1 MGSPVEIM
9 AKKVKNP
16 QPIAGVSYPGFDG
29 LSRLDA
35 VKIRSGHPLTTQIY
49 ETDES
54 IMIHLTITGRCYARC
69 KGCVNS
75 AITMGSDRPRNAIVS
90 SQEVEPE
97 RDTAIIRE
105 LVGRHR
111 DQSITIC
118 FYGGEP
124 FLAVDKMER
133 TWRILKE
140 SEASDRFRF
149 LVYTNGELL
158 SDALYIYPE
167 FMKEMWLYSVSID
180 GDEEQH
186 NRVRQGTRLS
196 RIKENLRELSTFYK
210 GNVLYWSTLREEQ
223 SLLNCFEEFM
233 RLYREGLVNHFFW
246 HWAEN
251 REPFE
256 DLPSYV
262 VNYGQD
268 LEKIMDIYVQKISK
282 GIILPI
288 AHVNELIL
296 FLLTAKERGH
306 TACGVELAKNYDIV
320 SGKVYPCADL
330 PSCLSIG
337 GLDKDR
343 KLQLSEYDLDSLVEY
358 KSWLGCYQC
367 GVHFYCGG
375 RCPVQVVAGS
385 KERTYQ
391 YCQLM
396 RLHVGLIQDR
406 ISDILGGLERN
417 GITLQALYDQSA
429 FMANYTDVVP

>member
-1 MGSPVEIM
+1 M
-9 AKKVKNP
+9 AKKAKNP
-16 QPIAGVSYPGFDG
+16 QPIAGVNYPGFEG

-35 VKIRSGHPLTTQIY
+35 VKIRSGHPLTTQIF

-54 IMIHLTITGRCYARC
+54 LMIHLTITGRCYARC

-90 SQEVEPE
+90 SQEVEPD

-105 LVGRHR
+105 LADRHR

-124 FLAVDKMER
+124 FLAADKMER

-140 SEASDRFRF
+140 SEAADRFRF

-158 SDALYIYPE
+158 SDALNIYPE

-210 GNVLYWSTLREEQ
+210 GNVLCWSTLREEQ

-233 RLYREGLVNHFFW
+233 RLYQEGLVNHFFW

-256 DLPSYV
+256 NLHSYV

-282 GIILPI
+282 GILLPI

-296 FLLTAKERGH
+296 FLLAAKERGH

-320 SGKVYPCADL
+320 SGKIYPCADL

-396 RLHVGLIQDR
+396 RLHVGIIQDR
-406 ISDILGGLERN
+406 ISDILRGLERN
-417 GITLQALYDQSA
+417 GITLQTLYDQSA
-429 FMANYTDVVP
+429 FLADYTDVVP

>member
-1 MGSPVEIM
+1 M
-9 AKKVKNP
+9 AKKAKNP

-54 IMIHLTITGRCYARC
+54 LMIHLTITGRCYARC

-90 SQEVEPE
+90 SQEVEPD
-97 RDTAIIRE
+97 RDTVIIRK
-105 LVGRHR
+105 LADRHR

-140 SEASDRFRF
+140 SEAADRFRF

-158 SDALYIYPE
+158 SDALNIYPE

-233 RLYREGLVNHFFW
+233 RLYQEGLVNHFFW

-256 DLPSYV
+256 NLHSYV

-282 GIILPI
+282 GILLPI

-296 FLLTAKERGH
+296 FLLAAKERGH

-320 SGKVYPCADL
+320 SGKIYPCADL

-343 KLQLSEYDLDSLVEY
+343 KLRLSEYDLDSLVEY

-417 GITLQALYDQSA
+417 AITLQALYDQSA
-429 FMANYTDVVP
+429 FLANYTDVVP

>member
-1 MGSPVEIM
+1 M
-9 AKKVKNP
+9 AKKTKNL
-16 QPIAGVSYPGFDG
+16 QPIAGVNYPGFDG

-49 ETDES
+49 ESDES

-75 AITMGSDRPRNAIVS
+75 AITMGSDKPRNAIVS
-90 SQEVEPE
+90 SEEVEPE
-97 RDTAIIRE
+97 RDTAIIKE

-124 FLAVDKMER
+124 FLAADKMER

-140 SEASDRFRF
+140 SEAADRFRF

-158 SDALYIYPE
+158 SDALNIYPE

-196 RIKENLRELSTFYK
+196 RIKDNLRELSTLYK

-233 RLYREGLVNHFFW
+233 RLYQEGLVNHFFW

-256 DLPSYV
+256 NLHSYV

-282 GIILPI
+282 GILLPI

-330 PSCLSIG
+330 PSCLAIG

-343 KLQLSEYDLDSLVEY
+343 KLQLSEHDLDSLVEY

-396 RLHVGLIQDR
+396 RLHVGIIQDR
-406 ISDILGGLERN
+406 ISDILEGLERN

-429 FMANYTDVVP
+429 ILANYTDVVP

>member
-1 MGSPVEIM
+1 M
-9 AKKVKNP
+9 AKKAKNP

-97 RDTAIIRE
+97 RDTAIIKE

-124 FLAVDKMER
+124 FLAADKMER

-140 SEASDRFRF
+140 SEAADRFRF

-158 SDALYIYPE
+158 SDALNIYPE

-233 RLYREGLVNHFFW
+233 RLYQEGLVNHFFW

-256 DLPSYV
+256 NLHSYV

-282 GIILPI
+282 GILLPI

-296 FLLTAKERGH
+296 FLLAAKERGH

-396 RLHVGLIQDR
+396 RLHVGIIQDR
-406 ISDILGGLERN
+406 ISDILRGLEKN

-429 FMANYTDVVP
+429 FLANYTDVVP

>member
-1 MGSPVEIM
+1 MVKK
-9 AKKVKNP
+9 AKDP
-16 QPIAGVSYPGFDG
+16 QPIAGVNYPGFDG

-35 VKIRSGHPLTTQIY
+35 VRIRSGHPLTTQIY
-49 ETDES
+49 ETDEN

-90 SQEVEPE
+90 SQEVEPN

-105 LVGRHR
+105 LADRHR

-140 SEASDRFRF
+140 SEAADRFRF

-158 SDALYIYPE
+158 SDALNIYPE

-233 RLYREGLVNHFFW
+233 RLYQEGLVNYFFW
-246 HWAEN
+246 HWAES

-256 DLPSYV
+256 NLSSYV

-268 LEKIMDIYVQKISK
+268 LEKIMDIYVHKISK
-282 GIILPI
+282 GILLPI

-296 FLLTAKERGH
+296 FLLAAKERGH

-320 SGKVYPCADL
+320 SGKIYPCADL

-396 RLHVGLIQDR
+396 RLHVGIIQDR

-417 GITLQALYDQSA
+417 EITLQTLYDQSA
-429 FMANYTDVVP
+429 FLADYTDVVP

>member
-1 MGSPVEIM
+1 M
-9 AKKVKNP
+9 AKIIKNSKLVT
-16 QPIAGVSYPGFDG
+16 GVSYPGFGD

-35 VKIRSGHPLTTQIY
+35 VKIRNRNPLTTQGY

-54 IMIHLTITGRCYARC
+54 IMIHLTITGRCYAQC

-75 AITMGSDRPRNAIVS
+75 AITLGSDLPRNAIVS

-97 RDTAIIRE
+97 RDTTIIKE
-105 LVGRHR
+105 LADRHC
-111 DQSITIC
+111 DQSITVC

-124 FLAVDKMER
+124 FLALDKMKK
-133 TWRILKE
+133 TWEILKE
-140 SEASDRFRF
+140 SEAADRFRF

-158 SDALYIYPE
+158 SDALNLYPE
-167 FMKEMWLYSVSID
+167 FMKEMWVYSVSID

-210 GNVLYWSTLREEQ
+210 GDVLHWSTLREDQ

-233 RLYREGLVNHFFW
+233 RLYKEGLVNHFFW

-256 DLPSYV
+256 DLASYV
-262 VNYGQD
+262 ANYGQD
-268 LEKIMDIYVQKISK
+268 LEKIMDIYVQNVSN

-296 FLLTAKERGH
+296 FLLTAEERGH
-306 TACGVELAKNYDIV
+306 TACAVELAKNYDIV

-337 GLDKDR
+337 GLDKDS
-343 KLQLSEYDLDSLVEY
+343 KLKLSEYDLDSLVEY

-396 RLHVGLIQDR
+396 RLHVGIIQDR
-406 ISDILGGLERN
+406 ISDILRGLKRN

-429 FMANYTDVVP
+429 FLAKYTDVVP

>member
-1 MGSPVEIM
+1 M
-9 AKKVKNP
+9 AKIVKNP
-16 QPIAGVSYPGFDG
+16 QPISGVSYPGFDD

-35 VKIRSGHPLTTQIY
+35 VRIGSGHPLTTQTY

-54 IMIHLTITGRCYARC
+54 IMIHLTITGRCYAQC
-69 KGCVNS
+69 KGCINS
-75 AITMGSDRPRNAIVS
+75 AITMGSDRPRNAIIS

-105 LVGRHR
+105 LADRHG

-124 FLAVDKMER
+124 FLAVEKMEK

-140 SEASDRFRF
+140 SETADRFRF

-158 SDALYIYPE
+158 SDALNIYPE

-186 NRVRQGTRLS
+186 NRVRQGTRLG
-196 RIKENLRELSTFYK
+196 RVKENLRELSTFYK
-210 GNVLYWSTLREEQ
+210 GNVLHWSTLREEQ

-233 RLYREGLVNHFFW
+233 RLYQEGLVNHFFW

-251 REPFE
+251 IEPFE
-256 DLPSYV
+256 DLPSFI

-282 GIILPI
+282 GMLLPI
-288 AHVNELIL
+288 VHVNELIL

-337 GLDKDR
+337 GLDKEK
-343 KLQLSEYDLDSLVEY
+343 KLKLSEYDLYSLVEY

-406 ISDILGGLERN
+406 ISDILRGLERN
-417 GITLQALYDQSA
+417 EITLQALYDQSA
-429 FMANYTDVVP
+429 FLAKYTDVVP

>member
-1 MGSPVEIM
+1 M
-9 AKKVKNP
+9 ARREKSS
-16 QPIAGVSYPGFDG
+16 QPISGVSYSGFDD

-35 VKIRSGHPLTTQIY
+35 VRIRSRNPLTTQLY
-49 ETDES
+49 KADES
-54 IMIHLTITGRCYARC
+54 IMIHLTITGRCYAQC

-75 AITMGSDRPRNAIVS
+75 AITMGSDKPRNKIIS
-90 SQEVEPE
+90 SQDVEPE
-97 RDTAIIRE
+97 RDTIIITE
-105 LVGRHR
+105 LANRHP

-124 FLAVDKMER
+124 FLAADKMER
-133 TWRILKE
+133 TWKNLKA
-140 SEASDRFRF
+140 SEKPDRFRF

-158 SDALYIYPE
+158 SNALGLYPE

-186 NRVRQGTRLS
+186 NRVRKGTRLS
-196 RIKENLRELSTFYK
+196 RIRENLRELSKFYR
-210 GNVLYWSTLREEQ
+210 GNVLHWSTLREEQ
-223 SLLNCFEEFM
+223 SLLNCFEEFR
-233 RLYREGLVNHFFW
+233 RLYEEGLVNHFFW
-246 HWAEN
+246 HWAEK

-256 DLPSYV
+256 DFPSYV

-268 LEKIMDIYVQKISK
+268 LEKIMDTYVQNISR

-296 FLLTAKERGH
+296 FLLTAEERGH

-337 GLDKDR
+337 GLDEGR
-343 KLQLSEYDLDSLVEY
+343 RLKLREYDLDSLVDY
-358 KSWLGCYQC
+358 KSRLGCYQC

-385 KERTYQ
+385 EERTYQ

-396 RLHVGLIQDR
+396 RLHVGLVQDR
-406 ISDILGGLERN
+406 ISDILSGLERN

-429 FMANYTDVVP
+429 FLAKYTDVVP

>member
-1 MGSPVEIM
+1 M
-9 AKKVKNP
+9 AKKAKNP

-35 VKIRSGHPLTTQIY
+35 VKIRSDHPLTTQIY
-49 ETDES
+49 KTDES

-140 SEASDRFRF
+140 SEAADRFRF

-158 SDALYIYPE
+158 SDALNIYPE

-196 RIKENLRELSTFYK
+196 KIKENLRELSTFYK

-233 RLYREGLVNHFFW
+233 RLYQEGLVNHFFW

-256 DLPSYV
+256 NVHSYV

-282 GIILPI
+282 GILLPI

-296 FLLTAKERGH
+296 FLITAKERGH
-306 TACGVELAKNYDIV
+306 TACGVELARNYDIV

-337 GLDKDR
+337 GLDKNR

-396 RLHVGLIQDR
+396 RLHVGIIQDR
-406 ISDILGGLERN
+406 ISDILRGLERN
-417 GITLQALYDQSA
+417 GITLQALYDRSA
-429 FMANYTDVVP
+429 ILANYTDVVP

>member
-1 MGSPVEIM
+1 M
-9 AKKVKNP
+9 AKKARNP
-16 QPIAGVSYPGFDG
+16 QPIAGVNYPGFDS

-35 VKIRSGHPLTTQIY
+35 VKIRSVHPLTTQIY

-75 AITMGSDRPRNAIVS
+75 AITMGSDRPRNTIVS
-90 SQEVEPE
+90 SQEVKPE
-97 RDTAIIRE
+97 RDTVIIRE

-111 DQSITIC
+111 AQSITIC

-124 FLAVDKMER
+124 FLAADKMER

-140 SEASDRFRF
+140 SEAADRFRF

-158 SDALYIYPE
+158 SDALNIYPE

-180 GDEEQH
+180 GNEEQH
-186 NRVRQGTRLS
+186 NRVRQGTCLS

-233 RLYREGLVNHFFW
+233 RLYQEGLVSHIFW

-256 DLPSYV
+256 NFHSYV

-282 GIILPI
+282 GILLPI
-288 AHVNELIL
+288 IHVNELIL
-296 FLLTAKERGH
+296 FLLTARERGH

-337 GLDKDR
+337 GLGKDR
-343 KLQLSEYDLDSLVEY
+343 KLQLREYDLDSLVEY

-406 ISDILGGLERN
+406 ISDILRGLERN

-429 FMANYTDVVP
+429 FLANYTDVVP

>member
-1 MGSPVEIM
+1 M
-9 AKKVKNP
+9 AKKARNP

-35 VKIRSGHPLTTQIY
+35 VKIRSGHPLTTQTY

-54 IMIHLTITGRCYARC
+54 LMIHLTITGRCYARC

-90 SQEVEPE
+90 SQEVEPD

-105 LVGRHR
+105 LADRHR

-124 FLAVDKMER
+124 FLAADKMER

-140 SEASDRFRF
+140 SEAADRFRF
-149 LVYTNGELL
+149 LVYTSGELL
-158 SDALYIYPE
+158 SDALNIYPE

-233 RLYREGLVNHFFW
+233 RLYQEGLVNHFFW
-246 HWAEN
+246 HWAES

-256 DLPSYV
+256 NLNSYV
-262 VNYGQD
+262 MNYGQD
-268 LEKIMDIYVQKISK
+268 LEKIMDIYVHKISK
-282 GIILPI
+282 GILLPI

-296 FLLTAKERGH
+296 FLLAAKERGH

-320 SGKVYPCADL
+320 SGKIYPCADL

-396 RLHVGLIQDR
+396 RLHVGIIQDR

-417 GITLQALYDQSA
+417 AITLQALYDQSA
-429 FMANYTDVVP
+429 FLANYTDVVP

>member
-1 MGSPVEIM
+1 M
-9 AKKVKNP
+9 AKKAKNP

-54 IMIHLTITGRCYARC
+54 LMIHLTITGRCYARC

-90 SQEVEPE
+90 SQEVEPD

-105 LVGRHR
+105 LADRHR

-124 FLAVDKMER
+124 FLAADKMER

-140 SEASDRFRF
+140 SEAADRFRF

-158 SDALYIYPE
+158 SDALNIYPE

-233 RLYREGLVNHFFW
+233 RLYQEGLVNHFFW

-256 DLPSYV
+256 NLHSYV

-282 GIILPI
+282 GILLPI

-320 SGKVYPCADL
+320 SGKIYPCADL

-396 RLHVGLIQDR
+396 RLHVGIIQDR
-406 ISDILGGLERN
+406 ISDILGGLEKN

-429 FMANYTDVVP
+429 FLANYTDVVP

>member
-1 MGSPVEIM
+1 M
-9 AKKVKNP
+9 AKKAKNP
-16 QPIAGVSYPGFDG
+16 QPVAGVSYPGFDG

-35 VKIRSGHPLTTQIY
+35 VKIRSSHPLTTQFY

-54 IMIHLTITGRCYARC
+54 LMIHLTITGRCYARC

-90 SQEVEPE
+90 SQEVEPD

-105 LVGRHR
+105 LADRHR

-124 FLAVDKMER
+124 FLAADKMER

-140 SEASDRFRF
+140 SEAADRFRF

-158 SDALYIYPE
+158 SDALNIYPE

-233 RLYREGLVNHFFW
+233 RLYQEGLVNHFFW

-256 DLPSYV
+256 NLHSYV

-268 LEKIMDIYVQKISK
+268 LEEIMDIYVQKISK
-282 GIILPI
+282 GILLPI

-296 FLLTAKERGH
+296 FLLAAKERGH

-320 SGKVYPCADL
+320 SGKIYPCADL

-396 RLHVGLIQDR
+396 RLHVGIIQDR
-406 ISDILGGLERN
+406 ISDILRGLERN

-429 FMANYTDVVP
+429 FLADYTDVVP

>member
-1 MGSPVEIM
+1 MI
-9 AKKVKNP
+9 KITKNFK
-16 QPIAGVSYPGFDG
+16 PIAGVSYPGFDD
-29 LSRLDA
+29 LSRLDS
-35 VKIRSGHPLTTQIY
+35 VRIRSSNPLTTQVY
-49 ETDES
+49 DADES
-54 IMIHLTITGRCYARC
+54 IMIHLTITGRCYAQC
-69 KGCVNS
+69 EGCVNS
-75 AITMGSDRPRNAIVS
+75 AITMGSDKPRNAIIS

-97 RDTAIIRE
+97 RDTAIIKE
-105 LVGRHR
+105 LADRHG

-124 FLAVDKMER
+124 FLAVDKMEK
-133 TWRILKE
+133 TWGILKE
-140 SEASDRFRF
+140 SEAADRFRF

-158 SDALYIYPE
+158 SDALNLYPE
-167 FMKEMWLYSVSID
+167 FMKEMWLYSISID

-186 NRVRQGTRLS
+186 NRVRKGTRLD
-196 RIKENLRELSTFYK
+196 RIRENLIELSTFYK
-210 GNVLYWSTLREEQ
+210 GNVLHWSTLREEQ
-223 SLLNCFEEFM
+223 SLFNCFEEFM
-233 RLYREGLVNHFFW
+233 RLSKEGLVNHFFW
-246 HWAEN
+246 HWAEK

-256 DLPSYV
+256 DFQSYV

-268 LEKIMDIYVQKISK
+268 LEKIIDIYVQKISK

-296 FLLTAKERGH
+296 FLLTTKERGH

-343 KLQLSEYDLDSLVEY
+343 KLKLREYDLNKLVEY
-358 KSWLGCYQC
+358 KSWLGCSGC
-367 GVHFYCGG
+367 GVNFYCGG

-396 RLHVGLIQDR
+396 RLHVGIIQDR
-406 ISDILGGLERN
+406 ISDILNGLEKN
-417 GITLQALYDQSA
+417 GITLQALYDKSA
-429 FMANYTDVVP
+429 FLAKYTDVVP

>member
-1 MGSPVEIM
+1 M
-9 AKKVKNP
+9 AKKAKNP

-54 IMIHLTITGRCYARC
+54 LMIHLTITGRCYARC

-90 SQEVEPE
+90 SQEVEPD

-105 LVGRHR
+105 LADRHR
-111 DQSITIC
+111 DQLITIC

-124 FLAVDKMER
+124 FLAADKMER

-140 SEASDRFRF
+140 SEAADRFRF

-158 SDALYIYPE
+158 SDALNIYPE

-233 RLYREGLVNHFFW
+233 RLYQQGLVNHFFW

-256 DLPSYV
+256 NLHSYV

-268 LEKIMDIYVQKISK
+268 LEKIMDVYVQKISK
-282 GIILPI
+282 GILLPI

-296 FLLTAKERGH
+296 FLLAAKERGH

-320 SGKVYPCADL
+320 SGKIYPCADL

-396 RLHVGLIQDR
+396 RLHVGIIQDR

-417 GITLQALYDQSA
+417 AITLQALYDQSA
-429 FMANYTDVVP
+429 FLANYTDVVP

>member
-1 MGSPVEIM
+1 MV
-9 AKKVKNP
+9 KKAKNP
-16 QPIAGVSYPGFDG
+16 QPIPDVSYPGFDG

-49 ETDES
+49 ETDEN

-75 AITMGSDRPRNAIVS
+75 AITMGSDKPRNAIVS

-140 SEASDRFRF
+140 SEAADRFRF

-158 SDALYIYPE
+158 SEALNIYPE

-186 NRVRQGTRLS
+186 NRVRQGTHLS
-196 RIKENLRELSTFYK
+196 RIKENLRELATFYK
-210 GNVLYWSTLREEQ
+210 GNVLQWSTLREEQ

-233 RLYREGLVNHFFW
+233 RLYQEGLVNHFFW
-246 HWAEN
+246 HWAEK

-256 DLPSYV
+256 DLSSFIM
-262 VNYGQD
+262 NYGQD
-268 LEKIMDIYVQKISK
+268 LEEIMDIYVQKISK
-282 GIILPI
+282 GILLPI

-320 SGKVYPCADL
+320 SGKIYPCADL
-330 PSCLSIG
+330 PACLSIG

-343 KLQLSEYDLDSLVEY
+343 KLQLSEYNLDSLVEY
-358 KSWLGCYQC
+358 KRRLGCYQC

-429 FMANYTDVVP
+429 FLANYTDVVP

>member
-1 MGSPVEIM
+1 M
-9 AKKVKNP
+9 AKIVKNSK
-16 QPIAGVSYPGFDG
+16 QLTGVSYPGFDD

-35 VKIRSGHPLTTQIY
+35 VKMRRSNPLTTQVY
-49 ETDES
+49 KEDES
-54 IMIHLTITGRCYARC
+54 IMIHLTITGRCYAQC

-75 AITMGSDRPRNAIVS
+75 AITMGSDMPRNAIIS
-90 SQEVEPE
+90 SEEAEPG
-97 RDTAIIRE
+97 RDTAIIKQ
-105 LVGRHR
+105 LADRHP

-124 FLAVDKMER
+124 FLAVDKMKK
-133 TWRILKE
+133 TWEILKE
-140 SEASDRFRF
+140 SETADRFRF

-158 SDALYIYPE
+158 SDALNLYPK
-167 FMKEMWLYSVSID
+167 FMKEIWVYSVSID
-180 GDEEQH
+180 GDEKQH
-186 NRVRQGTRLS
+186 NRVRQGTRLN
-196 RIKENLRELSTFYK
+196 RIRENLRELSTFYK
-210 GNVLYWSTLREEQ
+210 GDVLHWSTLREDQ

-233 RLYREGLVNHFFW
+233 RLYKEGLVNHFFW
-246 HWAEN
+246 HWAED
-251 REPFE
+251 REPFK
-256 DLPSYV
+256 DLASYV
-262 VNYGQD
+262 LNYGQD
-268 LEKIMDIYVQKISK
+268 VEKIMDIYVQEISN

-296 FLLTAKERGH
+296 FLLTAEERGH
-306 TACGVELAKNYDIV
+306 TACAVELAKNYDIV

-343 KLQLSEYDLDSLVEY
+343 KLRLSEYDLDSLVGY

-396 RLHVGLIQDR
+396 RLHVGIIQDR
-406 ISDILGGLERN
+406 ISDILKGLERN
-417 GITLQALYDQSA
+417 GITLQAVYDQSA
-429 FMANYTDVVP
+429 FLAKYTDVVP

>member
-1 MGSPVEIM
+1 M
-9 AKKVKNP
+9 AKKAKNP

-54 IMIHLTITGRCYARC
+54 LMIHLTITGRCYARC

-90 SQEVEPE
+90 SQEVEPN

-105 LVGRHR
+105 LADRHR

-140 SEASDRFRF
+140 SEAADRFRF

-158 SDALYIYPE
+158 SDALNIYPE

-210 GNVLYWSTLREEQ
+210 GNVLCWSTLREEQ

-233 RLYREGLVNHFFW
+233 RLYQEGLVNHFFW

-256 DLPSYV
+256 NLHSYV

-282 GIILPI
+282 GILLPI

-320 SGKVYPCADL
+320 SGKIYPCADL

-343 KLQLSEYDLDSLVEY
+343 KLRLSEYDLDSLVEY

-396 RLHVGLIQDR
+396 RLHVGIIQDR

-429 FMANYTDVVP
+429 FLADYTDVVP

>member
-1 MGSPVEIM
+1 M
-9 AKKVKNP
+9 AKKAKNP

-54 IMIHLTITGRCYARC
+54 LMIHLTITGRCYARC

-105 LVGRHR
+105 LADRHR

-124 FLAVDKMER
+124 FLAADKMER

-140 SEASDRFRF
+140 SEAADRFRF

-158 SDALYIYPE
+158 SDALSIYPE
-167 FMKEMWLYSVSID
+167 FMKEMWLYSVSVD
-180 GDEEQH
+180 GDDEQH

-196 RIKENLRELSTFYK
+196 KIKENLRELSTFYK
-210 GNVLYWSTLREEQ
+210 GNVLCWSTLREEQ

-233 RLYREGLVNHFFW
+233 RLYQEGLVNHFFW

-256 DLPSYV
+256 NLHSYV

-282 GIILPI
+282 GILLPI

-296 FLLTAKERGH
+296 FLLAAKERGH

-396 RLHVGLIQDR
+396 RLHVGIIQDR

-429 FMANYTDVVP
+429 FLANYTDVVP